1 LEILIAEDDI
11 NTASAY
17 TIALEDRGHHVLIT
31 DNGERCLEIYNEKL
45 QDIRLNHPSAGIKSF
60 DVVILDHMML
70 QIKGVD
76 VARDTCGVSSSA
88 HLIGFCLCDC
98 LRGF

>member
-31 DNGERCLEIYNEKL
+31 DNGERCLEIYNKKYK
-45 QDIRLNHPSAGIKSF
+45 IF
-60 DVVILDHMML
+60 D
-70 QIKGVD
+70 
-76 VARDTCGVSSSA
+76 
-88 HLIGFCLCDC
+88 
-98 LRGF
+98 